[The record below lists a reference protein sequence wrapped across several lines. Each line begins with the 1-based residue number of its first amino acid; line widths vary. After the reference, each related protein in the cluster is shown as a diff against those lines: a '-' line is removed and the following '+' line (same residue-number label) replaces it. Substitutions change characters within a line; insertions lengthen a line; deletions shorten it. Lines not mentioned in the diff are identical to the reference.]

1 MRQEFSAEL
10 NSLHVSFSELG
21 MMVNEAIYKSV
32 KAFIKHDKKLA
43 HEVID
48 NDHLINEQQ
57 TRLEQHC
64 FELIALQQPVTS
76 DLRLVVTAMKASSDL
91 ERMGD
96 HAVSIAKSTIR
107 VKGTTRVA
115 SIEDVLGKMADAVK
129 RMSEEVL
136 DAYVHDN
143 ADRARAIATED
154 HQINDYSRQIYTECI
169 TNMKEDAETVV
180 GAMDYMLVASYLERI
195 GDYVTNICEWIVYLD
210 TGKIT
215 ELNSSTE
222 EDKF

>member
-10 NSLHVSFSELG
+10 DSLHVSFSELG

-32 KAFIKHDKKLA
+32 KAFVTHDKALA
-43 HEVID
+43 HQVID
-48 NDHLINEQQ
+48 SDHLINEQQ

-64 FELIALQQPVTS
+64 FELIALQQPVTG

-107 VKGTTRVA
+107 VKGTTRVGE
-115 SIEDVLGKMADAVK
+115 IEDLLGQMADAVK

-136 DAYVHDN
+136 DAYVHDD
-143 ADRARAIATED
+143 AKSARRIATED
-154 HQINDYSRQIYTECI
+154 HKINDFSRKIYTECI
-169 TNMKEDAETVV
+169 TNMKEDADTVV

-195 GDYVTNICEWIVYLD
+195 GDYVTNICEWIVYLQ

-215 ELNSSTE
+215 ELNSSTD

>member
-10 NSLHVSFSELG
+10 DSLHVSFSELG

-32 KAFIKHDKKLA
+32 KAFVTHDKALA
-43 HEVID
+43 HQVID
-48 NDHLINEQQ
+48 SDHLINEQQ

-64 FELIALQQPVTS
+64 FELIALQQPVTG
-76 DLRLVVTAMKASSDL
+76 DLRFVVTAMKASSDL

-107 VKGTTRVA
+107 VKGTTRVGE
-115 SIEDVLGKMADAVK
+115 IEDLLGQMADAVK

-136 DAYVHDN
+136 DAYVHDD
-143 ADRARAIATED
+143 AKSARRIATED
-154 HQINDYSRQIYTECI
+154 HKINDFSRKIYTECI
-169 TNMKEDAETVV
+169 TNMKEDADTVV

-195 GDYVTNICEWIVYLD
+195 GDYVTNICEWIVYLQ

-215 ELNSSTE
+215 ELNSSTD

>member
-10 NSLHVSFSELG
+10 DSLHVSFSELG

-32 KAFIKHDKKLA
+32 KAFVTHDKALA

-48 NDHLINEQQ
+48 SDHLINEQQ

-64 FELIALQQPVTS
+64 FELIALQQPVTG

-107 VKGTTRVA
+107 VKGTTRVGE
-115 SIEDVLGKMADAVK
+115 IEDLLGQMADAVK

-136 DAYVHDN
+136 DAYVHDD
-143 ADRARAIATED
+143 AKAARRIATED
-154 HQINDYSRQIYTECI
+154 HKINDFSRKIYTECI
-169 TNMKEDAETVV
+169 TNMKEDSETVV

-195 GDYVTNICEWIVYLD
+195 GDYVTNICEWIVYLQ